1 MTLFSKESFFVI
13 LKFFV
18 SVSLLTPLAGCS
30 QLSTK
35 TDNKVD
41 YVKYSQQSEPLSSE
55 LGQKEEYEFALD
67 LARLDVERERYDH
80 AEVLLQK
87 LRKAKGDD
95 IRLYRLLAQIY
106 EAQQK
111 NELCLVAWQE
121 VNKRAEATI
130 DDESELARLFLMQ
143 SEYASAETIYQAWL
157 NHSDTGMQVTALNNL
172 GFSALLQKKYTDAEN
187 FFLQALQKDPLNSKA
202 INNLK
207 LVKTLVE

>member
-1 MTLFSKESFFVI
+1 MTFFSKESSFEVLKCI
-13 LKFFV
+13 LLV
-18 SVSLLTPLAGCS
+18 SILTPLIGCS
-30 QLSTK
+30 QLATK
-35 TDNKVD
+35 KDNKID
-41 YVKYSQQSEPLSSE
+41 YSKYSQQSEPLSSE

-67 LARLDVERERYDH
+67 LARLDIERKRFDN

-95 IRLYRLLAQIY
+95 IRLYRLLAQVY

-111 NELCLVAWQE
+111 NDLSLVAWQE

-130 DDESELARLFLMQ
+130 DDESELARLFLMH
-143 SEYASAETIYQAWL
+143 SEYTPAETIYQVWL
-157 NHSDTGMQVTALNNL
+157 NQSDKTLQVTALNNL
-172 GFSALLQKKYTDAEN
+172 GFSALLQKKYTNAEN
-187 FFLQALQKDPLNSKA
+187 FFLQALQIDPLNSKA